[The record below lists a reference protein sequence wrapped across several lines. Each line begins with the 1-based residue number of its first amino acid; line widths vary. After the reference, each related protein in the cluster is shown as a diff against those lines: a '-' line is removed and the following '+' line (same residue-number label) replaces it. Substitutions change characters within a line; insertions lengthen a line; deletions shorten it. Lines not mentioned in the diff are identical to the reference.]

1 VKKTS
6 FNINKAF
13 LFFLIDISMSS
24 IKPILVHDHSSSH
37 AHVEDVADEQSLTP
51 EERG

>member
-1 VKKTS
+1 VEK
-6 FNINKAF
+6 NINKAF
-13 LFFLIDISMSS
+13 LFLIDISMSS

-37 AHVEDVADEQSLTP
+37 HHHHAHVEDVADEQSLTP